1 MHALTKTYVSLGL
14 VALALF
20 ELWSAMSVFGDKK
33 ERASNPRL
41 LLRLHRIAGYFFGV
55 YFIWI
60 SWVCVSLMEKLYAAG
75 NYALDARNFGHGAL
89 AMALVLILG
98 LKIAFIRRYRNYR
111 PYVPLLGIILATG
124 TLLLWGI
131 SGWMYLII
139 TSAKRA
145 VV

>member
-1 MHALTKTYVSLGL
+1 MHALTKTYISFGL

-20 ELWSAMSVFGDKK
+20 EFWSAMSVFGDKK

-41 LLRLHRIAGYFFGV
+41 LMNFHRAAGYVFAV
-55 YFIWI
+55 YFVWI
-60 SWVCVSLMEKLYAAG
+60 SWVCVGLMEKLYAAG
-75 NYALDARNFGHGAL
+75 NYALDARNFWHGAL
-89 AMALVLILG
+89 AIALVIILA
-98 LKIAFIRRYRNYR
+98 LKVAFIRRYRNYR
-111 PYVPLLGIILATG
+111 PYVPLLGIIMAAG
-124 TLLLWGI
+124 TVLLWGI

>member
-1 MHALTKTYVSLGL
+1 MHALTKTWISLGL
-14 VALALF
+14 VVLALF
-20 ELWSAMSVFGDKK
+20 ELWSALSVFGDKK
-33 ERASNPRL
+33 ERAKNPKL
-41 LLRLHRIAGYFFGV
+41 LLNLHRGAGYIFAI
-55 YFIWI
+55 YFVWI
-60 SWVCVSLMEKLYAAG
+60 SWVCVDLMKTLYAAG

-89 AMALVLILG
+89 ALTLILILG

-124 TLLLWGI
+124 TFLLWGI

-139 TSAKRA
+139 TGGLKA

>member
-1 MHALTKTYVSLGL
+1 MHALTKTYISFGL

-20 ELWSAMSVFGDKK
+20 EFWSAMSVFGDKK

-41 LLRLHRIAGYFFGV
+41 LMNFHRAAGYVFAV

-60 SWVCVSLMEKLYAAG
+60 SWVCVGLMEKLYAAG

-89 AMALVLILG
+89 AIALVIILA
-98 LKIAFIRRYRNYR
+98 LKVAFIRRYRNYR

-139 TSAKRA
+139 TGGRGAMG
-145 VV
+145 

>member
-1 MHALTKTYVSLGL
+1 LHALTKTWISLGL

-20 ELWSAMSVFGDKK
+20 EFWTAMSVFGDKK
-33 ERASNPRL
+33 ERASNPKL
-41 LLRLHRIAGYFFGV
+41 LLNMHRAAGYVFGV
-55 YFIWI
+55 YIIWI
-60 SWVCVSLMEKLYAAG
+60 SWVCVDLMEKLYAAG

-98 LKIAFIRRYRNYR
+98 LKIAFIRRFRNYR

-139 TSAKRA
+139 TGGMNSMG
-145 VV
+145 

>member
-1 MHALTKTYVSLGL
+1 MHALTKTYISLGL

-20 ELWSAMSVFGDKK
+20 ELWTALSVFGDKQ
-33 ERASNPRL
+33 ERASNPKL
-41 LLRLHRIAGYFFGV
+41 LLKLHRAAGYVFGV

-60 SWVCVSLMEKLYAAG
+60 SWVCVNLMKRLYEAG

-89 AMALVLILG
+89 AMALILILG

-111 PYVPLLGIILATG
+111 PYVPLLGIIVATG
-124 TLLLWGI
+124 TILLWGI

-139 TSAKRA
+139 TGGRVAA
-145 VV
+145 P

>member
-1 MHALTKTYVSLGL
+1 VI
-14 VALALF
+14 LALF
-20 ELWSAMSVFGDKK
+20 ELYSALSVFGDKK
-33 ERASNPRL
+33 ERAKNPKL
-41 LLRLHRIAGYFFGV
+41 LLNMHRAAGYVFAV

-60 SWVCVSLMEKLYAAG
+60 SWVCVNLMEKLYSAG

-89 AMALVLILG
+89 AIALVLILA

-124 TLLLWGI
+124 TILLWGI

-139 TSAKRA
+139 TGGRTTMG
-145 VV
+145 

>member
-1 MHALTKTYVSLGL
+1 MHALTKTWISLGL
-14 VALALF
+14 VILALF
-20 ELWSAMSVFGDKK
+20 ELYSALSVFGDKK
-33 ERASNPRL
+33 ERAKNPKL
-41 LLRLHRIAGYFFGV
+41 LLNMHRAAGYVFAV

-60 SWVCVSLMEKLYAAG
+60 SWVCVNLMEKLYSAG

-89 AMALVLILG
+89 AIALVLILA

-124 TLLLWGI
+124 TILLWGI

-139 TSAKRA
+139 TGGRTTMG
-145 VV
+145 